1 MQAAPRPDPVAHIRE
16 AAEELRRHWGWFLVL
31 GMLLVLVGGFA
42 LRASVATSLVSVV
55 VLGVAVIV
63 GGVAEVVHAFG
74 GRHSRGFTL
83 HLLAGMLSVVVGA
96 LMVRAPKQGAVSIT
110 LLITGWLAASGLF
123 RIVTS
128 LTTRQEG
135 WGLELANGAVSLL
148 LGAIVW
154 ARFPDSG
161 MWLIGTFVGIEI
173 LFRGFAWISFAAT
186 LKGLHR
192 RVVPLSGAGRAASG
206 SAGRERTHG
215 PGA

>member
-1 MQAAPRPDPVAHIRE
+1 MEPLQAAPRPDPVAHLME
-16 AAEELRRHWGWFLVL
+16 GAEELRRHWGWFLVL
-31 GMLLVLVGGFA
+31 GMALVLVGGFA

-55 VLGVAVIV
+55 MLGVAVII

-83 HLLAGMLSVVVGA
+83 HLLAGVLSVVVGA
-96 LMVRAPKQGAVSIT
+96 LMVRSPVQGAVSIT
-110 LLITGWLAASGLF
+110 LLVTGWLAASGLF

-128 LTTRQEG
+128 MTTRQEG

-148 LGAIVW
+148 LGVIVW
-154 ARFPDSG
+154 GQFPGSA

-173 LFRGFAWISFAAT
+173 LFRGFAWITFAVT

-192 RVVPLSGAGRAASG
+192 RMA
-206 SAGRERTHG
+206 
-215 PGA
+215 PGAR